1 MMPRIGLLF
10 MMVFLSA
17 CAKQP
22 PPVDDALCQDAPAI
36 KKAIM
41 GHQLNYAPDHVLNP
55 PLSVREPSLLD
66 PIKIRPCDVVALDIQ
81 TWGEHPNG
89 RLLRNSFDKFEGEGR
104 LEFVSETRERSFVR
118 STDDD
123 SYHVAVQTRK
133 FYLITSAKPVTWQ
146 IYYSHDSDTVWMA
159 PDLLMSV
166 QLEP

>member
-17 CAKQP
+17 CGKQQ

-36 KKAIM
+36 KKAIKSD
-41 GHQLNYAPDHVLNP
+41 QLNYVPDHALNP
-55 PLSVREPSLLD
+55 PLAAPEPSLLD

-81 TWGEHPNG
+81 TWGEHPG
-89 RLLRNSFDKFEGEGR
+89 RLLRNSFDKFDGEGR
-104 LEFVSETRERSFVR
+104 LEFVSETWERSFVR
-118 STDDD
+118 NTDDD

-133 FYLITSAKPVTWQ
+133 FYLVTSAKPVTWQ
-146 IYYSHDSDTVWMA
+146 IYYSYATCTVGGD

>member
-1 MMPRIGLLF
+1 MPRIGLLF

-22 PPVDDALCQDAPAI
+22 PVDDALCQDAPAI
-36 KKAIM
+36 KKAIKSD
-41 GHQLNYAPDHVLNP
+41 QLNYVPDHVLDP
-55 PLSVREPSLLD
+55 PVDAREPSLLD
-66 PIKIRPCDVVALDIQ
+66 PIKIQPCDVVALDIQ

-89 RLLRNSFDKFEGEGR
+89 RLLRNSFDKFDGEGR
-104 LEFVSETRERSFVR
+104 LEFVSETWERSFVR

-133 FYLITSAKPVTWQ
+133 FYLVTLAKPVTWQ
-146 IYYSHDSDTVWMA
+146 IYYSHDSDTVLMA